1 MRFRKYA
8 SAKVVVILAT
18 TLLIFGGMMFQHKKI
33 VDLKNQVTTQKTT
46 IEQLTNRTNTF
57 IDLKSIETKLNV
69 QCEFKITD
77 GKVNIKHSYEYTR
90 DGILGIN
97 HTNKIVGTAD
107 LYYQLTTNLRY
118 AKVLYADYN
127 QINVMVE
134 LPEVNDK
141 ACHRIVGS
149 FRRMDDECS
158 QSILSNRVDAQTA
171 LNHWEDT
178 FDLKGIEKI
187 KEYYAYS
194 DIKQNL
200 IKQTEEQIKVLF
212 AELGYS
218 QDIKVTVT
226 DRVCTT
232 IETIKL
238 EGEDENMKM
247 VILDAGH
254 NEYVSGK
261 EAPDKSMREW
271 EFNNDMQYRINKL
284 LCEYPEFY
292 VYMTN
297 PEPAKKNEIG
307 LTKRATLA
315 NTQWKMKGK
324 PDAIFI
330 SLHAN
335 AYGVWTNANGCETFH
350 AKNASTKSK
359 TFAKIV
365 NDEIHVT
372 LKALNPQSINRGVKC
387 ANHAVTKN
395 AAMPAVLIEYGFY
408 TNKTDLAILK
418 NNRQELAEATVKAIC
433 EYFKIEYQ
441 KDIPVVNNKD
451 FLVKIIYSGGDG
463 LNVRQEPNTL
473 SKINA
478 KVYQNQVF
486 TMVEEKNGWGKLK
499 SGVGWISLNTKY
511 VQKL

>member
-1 MRFRKYA
+1 
-8 SAKVVVILAT
+8 
-18 TLLIFGGMMFQHKKI
+18 
-33 VDLKNQVTTQKTT
+33 
-46 IEQLTNRTNTF
+46 
-57 IDLKSIETKLNV
+57 
-69 QCEFKITD
+69 
-77 GKVNIKHSYEYTR
+77 
-90 DGILGIN
+90 
-97 HTNKIVGTAD
+97 
-107 LYYQLTTNLRY
+107 
-118 AKVLYADYN
+118 
-127 QINVMVE
+127 
-134 LPEVNDK
+134 
-141 ACHRIVGS
+141 
-149 FRRMDDECS
+149 
-158 QSILSNRVDAQTA
+158 
-171 LNHWEDT
+171 
-178 FDLKGIEKI
+178 
-187 KEYYAYS
+187 
-194 DIKQNL
+194 
-200 IKQTEEQIKVLF
+200 
-212 AELGYS
+212 
-218 QDIKVTVT
+218 
-226 DRVCTT
+226 
-232 IETIKL
+232 
-238 EGEDENMKM
+238 MKM

-271 EFNNDMQYRINKL
+271 AFNNDMQYRINKL

-350 AKNASTKSK
+350 AKNASPKSK

-372 LKALNPQSINRGVKC
+372 LKTLNPKSVNRGVKC
-387 ANHAVTKN
+387 ENFTVIKN

-473 SKINA
+473 SEINA

-486 TMVEEKNGWGKLK
+486 TIVEEKNGWGKLK
-499 SGVGWISLNTKY
+499 SGAGWISLNTKY